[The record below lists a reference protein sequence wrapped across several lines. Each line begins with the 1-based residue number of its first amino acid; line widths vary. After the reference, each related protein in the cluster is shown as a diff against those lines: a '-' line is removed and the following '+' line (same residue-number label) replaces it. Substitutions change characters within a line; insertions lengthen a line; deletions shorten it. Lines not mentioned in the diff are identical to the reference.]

1 MRKWRR
7 YLQRAEDVGIAARD
21 TWVLLGGIEK
31 LTARVLEATADVKD
45 RAALTKNE
53 LQLHSRPD
61 YNGELRSQSAIWA
74 ELQTTAPMRGTT
86 TLPSTGAESA
96 KLKNINAAGDEAGGA
111 SHVSRAGTDDEV
123 NNAERLTVQ
132 LANGSEACAL
142 DLIRELEEHKM
153 WNIKEFLK
161 RGRRAL
167 SSENSPFY
175 FCNLTDVEKSAEQV
189 ELTDKV
195 GIARSPGYDM
205 FTVSGAYRCLLWAA
219 ATGRLDGIAGD
230 FKEMIVRA
238 VELWQRAPDGLQIAS
253 WMTRL
258 DADPKK
264 FLEGVAKHFI
274 VVCFRSKSADPTTDL
289 LKNHTAIPMKNHT
302 VTPSLK
308 VKGALDTKREV
319 EMLFRRTVEPRVQ
332 VSPGASSQASSTTN
346 VMGENA
352 AWRAVTSALGAKFGF
367 EAEP

>member
-1 MRKWRR
+1 MSCSF
-7 YLQRAEDVGIAARD
+7 IAA
-21 TWVLLGGIEK
+21 
-31 LTARVLEATADVKD
+31 
-45 RAALTKNE
+45 
-53 LQLHSRPD
+53 RPD
-61 YNGELRSQSAIWA
+61 YNGELRSHSTIWA

-111 SHVSRAGTDDEV
+111 SHVSRVGTDDEV

-175 FCNLTDVEKSAEQV
+175 FCNLTDVETSAIAEQV

-205 FTVSGAYRCLLWAA
+205 FKVSGAYRCLLWAA
-219 ATGRLDGIAGD
+219 ATGRLDGIAGAPP
-230 FKEMIVRA
+230 EMIVRA
-238 VELWQRAPDGLQIAS
+238 VELWQRAPDGLQMAS

-289 LKNHTAIPMKNHT
+289 LKNHAAIPMKNHT

-308 VKGALDTKREV
+308 VKGALDRWTEAIKREV
-319 EMLFRRTVEPRVQ
+319 EMLFRRPVEPRVQ